1 MMMMMT
7 MMMMMRCLSSLRV
20 RAKPMHLPYIY
31 IYMPYLHIHMIF
43 MHYAQVFTQKWVP
56 FKIHFRR
63 KHNLSKFLL
72 KSIATVSGLSYSNNL
87 PSGSSVNPHWVLSLQ
102 VAQITHLLNLA
113 LSEN

>member
-1 MMMMMT
+1 
-7 MMMMMRCLSSLRV
+7 
-20 RAKPMHLPYIY
+20 
-31 IYMPYLHIHMIF
+31 MIF